1 MTGLV
6 DAKCPSVGVLLRRTL
21 CVALASMVLV
31 VMTGQARAQAP
42 RGSLKI
48 ALIAKSEANTVFVA
62 ARRGAEAAAQEQSA
76 KLGAPV
82 EILWLTPP
90 REDAAIQAERVAQAV
105 RERVGAIL
113 ISCSDSVVLTP
124 AINAAVEQ
132 GVAVMTFDSDAPD
145 SKRFAFYG
153 TDETDLGDKLV
164 ATLVEQLG
172 AKGKIAVL
180 AGNPNALNL
189 RKRAEAVKKAAAR
202 YPGLEVVEIVHHLE
216 TPADAAAE
224 VLKFDAAHPDLAG
237 WVMVGGW
244 PLRHSSQTLALIQEL
259 QTRKLKV
266 VAIDALPEQLIYV
279 EKGLVPVLWAQPN
292 YMWGK
297 VGVETIVDK
306 VARKKSVP
314 ERIRLELV
322 RVSRQNLGTWAR
334 QLQAWGFTGIPAEYL
349 KLE

>member
-1 MTGLV
+1 MRGAV
-6 DAKCPSVGVLLRRTL
+6 
-21 CVALASMVLV
+21 CVALASIVLV
-31 VMTGQARAQAP
+31 VVPGRGPAQVLQ
-42 RGSLKI
+42 GSLTI
-48 ALIAKSEANTVFVA
+48 AVIGKSEANAIFVA

-82 EILWLTPP
+82 AILWLTPP
-90 REDAAIQAERVAQAV
+90 REGADVQAERVAQAV
-105 RERVGAIL
+105 REGAKAIL
-113 ISCSDSVVLTP
+113 ISCSDSAVLTP

-132 GVAVMTFDSDAPD
+132 GVSVMTFDSDAPD
-145 SKRFAFYG
+145 SKRFAFFG
-153 TDETDLGDKLV
+153 ADDTDLGDKLV
-164 ATLVEQLG
+164 ATLAEQLG
-172 AKGKIAVL
+172 AKGKIAML
-180 AGNPNALNL
+180 AGNQNALNL
-189 RKRAEAVKKAAAR
+189 RRRTEAVKKAAAR
-202 YPGLEVVEIVHHLE
+202 YPGLEVVAVVNHTE

-244 PLRHSSQTLALIQEL
+244 PLRHSSQTLALVQEL
-259 QTRKLKV
+259 QARKLKV
-266 VAIDALPEQLIYV
+266 VAVDALPEQLMYI

-306 VARKKSVP
+306 VARKKAVP

-334 QLQAWGFTGIPAEYL
+334 QLQAWGFTGIPEEYL